1 MQPARVTRHLALLT
15 ALAAVYAVAGV
26 LGLRLGLLDP
36 TASAVWAPTGLA
48 LAACIVFGSAAWPAI
63 LAGAFLVGISTTR
76 SVPVALA
83 ISIGNTLEAV
93 VGAGMVRRWADGRHA
108 FETGITSI
116 RYAALTAFGA
126 TLISPTIGVGTLI
139 LAGALQHASPQAVW
153 LTWWLGDAAGALLI
167 APPLILWAN
176 DRGIRWS
183 RSRWVEAGGIV
194 IALLATSGFAYSLFA
209 RELAHG
215 HALGFIVLPPLI
227 WAAVRFS
234 PREAATAVAL
244 VAAVAVAD
252 TIWTRHS
259 DNESLVLLQAF
270 MGVTAV
276 TIMALAGAVL
286 EGRRVEGQLRQLAIT
301 DPLTGLA
308 NYREFISAVE
318 SELQRS
324 ERSGRPFAVVL
335 FDLDRLKRVNDLH
348 GHLVGSRA
356 LCRLAEAIRSNC
368 RTIDTP
374 ARLGGDEFALVLPET
389 DRPDADQVA
398 ERIRLHLEHDAE
410 IPTISGSTGVA
421 IYPDDGTTVEAL
433 IGTADRAL
441 YVMKRARVLDE
452 RTADPTPTPEVRP
465 PAAPAIR

>member
-1 MQPARVTRHLALLT
+1 MTSPRIARHLALLT
-15 ALAAVYAVAGV
+15 ALAAAYAVAGI

-48 LAACIVFGSAAWPAI
+48 IAACILLGTAAWPAI
-63 LAGAFLVGISTTR
+63 FAGALVVGLSTTR

-83 ISIGNTLEAV
+83 IAVGNTLEAV
-93 VGAGMVRRWADGRHA
+93 VGAWLVARWADGRHA
-108 FETGITSI
+108 FDTGAASI
-116 RYAALTAFGA
+116 RYAALTALGA
-126 TLISPTIGVGTLI
+126 TLISPTIGVGTLA
-139 LAGALQHASPQAVW
+139 LAHLIPAAGVRDVW
-153 LTWWLGDAAGALLI
+153 LTWWLGDAAGALLV

-176 DRGIRWS
+176 DRKFRWPHT
-183 RSRWVEAGGIV
+183 RWVEAGALAV
-194 IALLATSGFAYSLFA
+194 ALLATSGFAYSLLA

-215 HALGFIVLPPLI
+215 HALGFLVLPPLI
-227 WAAVRFS
+227 WAAVRFG
-234 PREAATAVAL
+234 PREASTGVAL

-252 TIWTRHS
+252 TIWIRHS

-324 ERSGRPFAVVL
+324 ERSDRPFAVVL

-389 DRPDADQVA
+389 DRPEADQVA

-410 IPTISGSTGVA
+410 IPSISGSTGVA
-421 IYPDDGTTVEAL
+421 IYPDDGATVEAL

-441 YVMKRARVLDE
+441 YGMKRAQVLDE
-452 RTADPTPTPEVRP
+452 SAPTVMPKPEVHP
-465 PAAPAIR
+465 PTAPAIS